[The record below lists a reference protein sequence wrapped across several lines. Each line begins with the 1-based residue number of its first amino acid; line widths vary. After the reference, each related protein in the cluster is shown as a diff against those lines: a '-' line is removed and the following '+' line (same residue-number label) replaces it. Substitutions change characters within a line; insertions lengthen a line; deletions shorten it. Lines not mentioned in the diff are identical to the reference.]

1 MYPGIK
7 TIKVSLKAPK
17 LHIKEWI
24 NKDKQQGK
32 YQPVLDDLTCASG
45 IIRAGRP
52 GTLWG

>member
-1 MYPGIK
+1 MQKAESPLGFYQTSSLEITHK
-7 TIKVSLKAPK
+7 KV
-17 LHIKEWI
+17 
-24 NKDKQQGK
+24 NKDKQQEK